1 MVESINLFSNWPFL
15 PPSFVSNMHY
25 TVSKWFVGGPLEWRL
40 RRRQY
45 NTTDW
50 AIGKKNKK
58 VWERNEA
65 LYTRGV
71 CEYPS
76 CPRGNIPLSV
86 KPQHRWIVLRLC
98 SHQREQTHK
107 CLNHTVA
114 LWGSCCSYCICPQCV
129 IFHCHGRHRKK
140 ILCLLAVISV
150 GHRHIHLYCK
160 MIWSWCSLCLMSF
173 SLRWSSTATLSEIF
187 NECLRPH

>member
-1 MVESINLFSNWPFL
+1 
-15 PPSFVSNMHY
+15 MHY

-86 KPQHRWIVLRLC
+86 HPQHRWIVLRLC

-129 IFHCHGRHRKK
+129 IFHCHGRHRKRSFVYVLSFLWDTGTSIFTVK
-140 ILCLLAVISV
+140 WFDHDVLCVWCHFLCVEVQLQHYQRYSVNVWDHIKKAGILNLI
-150 GHRHIHLYCK
+150 
-160 MIWSWCSLCLMSF
+160 
-173 SLRWSSTATLSEIF
+173 
-187 NECLRPH
+187 